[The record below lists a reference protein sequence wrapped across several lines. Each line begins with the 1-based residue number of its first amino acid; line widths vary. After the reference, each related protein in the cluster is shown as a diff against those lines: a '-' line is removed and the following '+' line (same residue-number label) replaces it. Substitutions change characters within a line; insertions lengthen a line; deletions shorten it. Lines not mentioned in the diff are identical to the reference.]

1 MGYKIAI
8 PSYKRHTTL
17 KKKTMRVLA
26 EYKVPA
32 KLIHIFVANQE
43 EAKLYRETLDKGTYG
58 KIVVGKPG
66 IREIRNF
73 MANYFAEGEQIV
85 YLDDDISKI
94 WQCYSKGDPKSK
106 KDNKLERLK
115 SFDKFVKSAFR
126 MSQRTGFH
134 NWGVYPTDNPYFMKP
149 TMHNNSHV
157 SQDLKFL
164 IGFFTGVINSHEG
177 EVRTI
182 SDKEDY
188 ERTIKYYLKDGG
200 VLRFNNISCNTRCY
214 KEPGGIQTDRKKEN
228 SRINANK
235 LIQKYPDLVSINE
248 GRKSGFV
255 EIRLR
260 DKRIAQSPDEEKNL
274 RGLNRISKSKN
285 TKKARPKKTAIK
297 KKKTQKRIQ

>member
-1 MGYKIAI
+1 MDYKIAI

-32 KLIHIFVANQE
+32 KIIHIFVANHE
-43 EAKLYRETLDKGTYG
+43 EAKIYRDTLDKGTYG
-58 KIVVGKPG
+58 KIIVGKPG

-73 MANYFAEGEQIV
+73 MANYFAEGEKIV

-94 WQCYSKGDPKSK
+94 WQCFSKGDPKSK
-106 KDNKLERLK
+106 KDNKLEPLK
-115 SFDKFVKSAFR
+115 SLDKFVKSAFR

-149 TMHNNSHV
+149 TMPNNSHV

-164 IGFFTGVINSHEG
+164 IGFFTGVINSHSA

-228 SRINANK
+228 SRINAGK
-235 LIQKYPDLVSINE
+235 LIQDYPDLVNINA

-260 DKRIAQSPDEEKNL
+260 DKRIAESPDEEKNL
-274 RGLNRISKSKN
+274 RGLNRHGKSVKKQVKKSTRRKSRKLR
-285 TKKARPKKTAIK
+285 TK
-297 KKKTQKRIQ
+297 

>member
-1 MGYKIAI
+1 MEYKIAI

-17 KKKTMRVLA
+17 KKKTMQVLA
-26 EYKVPA
+26 HYKVPA
-32 KLIHIFVANQE
+32 KLIHIFVANKE
-43 EAKLYRETLDKGTYG
+43 EAKNYRETLEPGTYG
-58 KIVVGKPG
+58 KIVIGKKG

-73 MANYFAEGEQIV
+73 MAQYFAEGEKIV

-94 WQCYSKGDPKSK
+94 WECYSKGDPKSK
-106 KDNKLERLK
+106 KDNKLKQLE
-115 SFDKFVKSAFR
+115 SFDKFVKSAFKL
-126 MSQRTGFH
+126 SQRTGFH

-149 TMHNNSHV
+149 TLPDKSHI

-164 IGFFTGVINSHEG
+164 IGFFTGVINSHDA

-228 SRINANK
+228 SRVNANK
-235 LIQKYPDLVSINE
+235 LIQNYPDLVKINE
-248 GRKSGFV
+248 ARNSGFV

-260 DKRIAQSPDEEKNL
+260 DSRKAQSPDGEKNL
-274 RGLNRISKSKN
+274 KGLNSKSKKN
-285 TKKARPKKTAIK
+285 RSAKRRKSRKLTAK
-297 KKKTQKRIQ
+297 